1 MNDFFLIVGL
11 STESI
16 TSKIATSGA
25 TYVHKRLESK
35 PENWGKISSHLEN
48 PALAG
53 AVVTLT
59 ERNYAQ
65 LVSDIY
71 RESALRLLQALAKAP
86 SLVLVHEAVFGGAGR
101 VATPE
106 DAAAE
111 WDGFT
116 WNDYAAREHFGDIDE
131 SLRLHVNGVLD
142 SHGIEPTVYK
152 HNIEVSALAVDYI
165 DDRLNNL
172 LFRIYLPAGRLFEE
186 ETAQLLAL
194 FHEWLLSVRGQ
205 KVRQAGY
212 QTANGRVVEFFA
224 DGRTSAEDW
233 TAEIRQ
239 FNNFVSLIDDQQAAE
254 RMLVNLG
261 LSNIAAEA
269 VVSKYAKRLRRI
281 QLDAKHERQR
291 RVLSIRQELEAELS
305 DHEPGVDAESLG
317 SLVESLVPTGP
328 SSTSHVQLG
337 LPRSAPVQ
345 TIQVNQQFFEHVEGI
360 VAQNINGNV
369 TQGSQPEELLKLIQ
383 LHGGGRADEL
393 LVAVRE
399 LADVS
404 APTST
409 RLGAKQRLKAFLLK
423 TSEQTSTAAV
433 GIIQKWIEHQFG
445 L

>member
-16 TSKIATSGA
+16 TSKIAASGA
-25 TYVHKRLESK
+25 RYVHKRLEST
-35 PENWGKISSHLEN
+35 PENWGKISNHLEN

-65 LVSDIY
+65 LVSDKY
-71 RESALRLLQALAKAP
+71 RESALRLLKALAKAP
-86 SLVLVHEAVFGGAGR
+86 NLVLIHEAVFGGAGR
-101 VATPE
+101 VPPQE
-106 DAAAE
+106 DAAEE

-131 SLRLHVNGVLD
+131 SLRLHVNEVLD
-142 SHGIEPTVYK
+142 SHGIAPTVYK
-152 HNIEVSALAVDYI
+152 HNIEVSTLAVDYI

-212 QTANGRVVEFFA
+212 HTANGRVVEFFGE
-224 DGRTSAEDW
+224 GRTSAEDW
-233 TAEIRQ
+233 TTEIRQ
-239 FNNFVSLIDDQQAAE
+239 FNDFVSLIDDQRAAE
-254 RMLVNLG
+254 RMLVTLG
-261 LSNIAAEA
+261 LSNIGAEA
-269 VVSKYAKRLRRI
+269 VVSRYAKRLRRI

-305 DHEPGVDAESLG
+305 DHEPGIDASL
-317 SLVESLVPTGP
+317 LDRLIETLVPTGP
-328 SSTSHVQLG
+328 SSTSCVQLG
-337 LPRSAPVQ
+337 LPRSAPEQ
-345 TIQVNQQFFEHVEGI
+345 TIHVNQQFFGHVEGI
-360 VAQNINGNV
+360 VAQNINGTV
-369 TQGSQPEELLKLIQ
+369 TQGSQPEELLKLIHH
-383 LHGGGRADEL
+383 HGGGRADDL

-399 LADVS
+399 LADAS
-404 APTST
+404 APKST
-409 RLGAKQRLKAFLLK
+409 RLSAKQRLKAFLLK
-423 TSEQTSTAAV
+423 TSEQTSTAAIAIV
-433 GIIQKWIEHQFG
+433 QKWIEQQVG